1 MKRFKLFPI
10 VNFVFLTLLAVV
22 TVFPFY
28 YVLVLSFSNLQDYL
42 SNSIILFPKSFN
54 FDAYVYVFSR
64 SLLRKGL
71 VNTLLITFFGVL
83 YNMFLTVPMA
93 YALSKRFPGRNLVL
107 NFVIVT
113 MFFGG
118 GLIPFYLTVSN
129 TLKLSNSL
137 LAVILPYGINSFFMI
152 IMKNYFA
159 TLPKELEESARMDGA
174 REMTILWRI
183 ILPLS
188 LPILATF
195 TLFYAVDRWN
205 EWFNAMLFM
214 RDESLYTLQL
224 VLRDIVITM
233 TDTQSQQLHDVARRQ
248 VFNGAVKAATIVIA
262 TVPIMLVYPFVQ
274 KYFAQGMLVGAIKS

>member
-1 MKRFKLFPI
+1 MKRIRVFPA
-10 VNFVFLTLLAVV
+10 VNFLFLSALAVL

-28 YVLVLSFSNLQDYL
+28 YVVVLSFSNLKDYL
-42 SNSIILFPKSFN
+42 NDAVTLFPRSFN
-54 FDAYVYVFSR
+54 LDAYAYVFSR
-64 SLLRKGL
+64 PLLRRGMS
-71 VNTLLITFFGVL
+71 NTLIITFAGVL
-83 YNMFLTVPMA
+83 YNMLLTVPMS
-93 YALSKRFPGRNLVL
+93 YALSKRFPGRNFAL

-129 TLKLSNSL
+129 TLRLNNSL
-137 LAVILPYGINSFFMI
+137 FAVILPYGINSFWMI
-152 IMKNYFA
+152 IMKNYFS
-159 TLPKELEESARMDGA
+159 TLPRELEESAKIDGA
-174 REMTILWRI
+174 KELTILVRI

-188 LPILATF
+188 MPILTTF

-214 RDESLYTLQL
+214 RDETLYTLQL
-224 VLRDIVITM
+224 VLRDIVVTM

-274 KYFAQGMLVGAIKS
+274 KYFTQGMLVGAIKS

>member
-1 MKRFKLFPI
+1 MRRIRLFPI
-10 VNFVFLTLLAVV
+10 LNFLFLSLLALI

-28 YVLVLSFSNLQDYL
+28 YVVVLSFSNLQDYL
-42 SNSIILFPKSFN
+42 SNSIILFPRSFN
-54 FDAYVYVFSR
+54 LDAYIYVFSR

-71 VNTLLITFFGVL
+71 SNTLIITFVGVL
-83 YNMFLTVPMA
+83 YNMFLTVPMS
-93 YALSKRFPGRNLVL
+93 YAMSKRFPGRNFAL

-118 GLIPFYLTVSN
+118 GLIPFYLTVAN
-129 TLKLSNSL
+129 TLGLSNSL
-137 LAVILPYGINSFFMI
+137 FAVILPYGINSFSMI
-152 IMKNYFA
+152 IMKNYFSI
-159 TLPKELEESARMDGA
+159 LPKELEESAKIDGA
-174 REMTILWRI
+174 KDFTILLRI

-188 LPILATF
+188 MPILATF
-195 TLFYAVDRWN
+195 TLFYSVDRWN

>member
-1 MKRFKLFPI
+1 MKKPKIFPLL
-10 VNFVFLTLLAVV
+10 NAAFLILLAVV

-28 YVLVLSFSNLQDYL
+28 YIVVLSFSNLEDYL
-42 SNSIILFPKSFN
+42 GSSIMLFPKSFN

-64 SLLRKGL
+64 SLLRKGIS
-71 VNTLLITFFGVL
+71 NTLMITFFGVI
-83 YNMFLTVPMA
+83 YNMLLTVPMA
-93 YALSKRFPGRNLVL
+93 YALSKRFPGRAFVL

-159 TLPKELEESARMDGA
+159 TLPKELEESARIDGA
-174 REMTILWRI
+174 KEFTILARI

-195 TLFYAVDRWN
+195 TLFYTVDRWN
-205 EWFNAMLFM
+205 EWFNAMIFM
-214 RDESLYTLQL
+214 RDETLYTLQL

-248 VFNGAVKAATIVIA
+248 VFNGAVKAATIVVA
-262 TVPIMLVYPFVQ
+262 TVPIMVVYPFVQ